1 METKKETLK
10 VTTKETK
17 KEITKEIKKEIKKE
31 NKKKTMK
38 ETRKITVKRTV
49 KETQKGIT
57 KETVNKTVNETVKES
72 KQDLG
77 VDALRAEFQ
86 AKYDQHNLLGAGGC
100 GSVFA
105 GYRRAD
111 ALPVAIKYIPKDL
124 VLCKHVDKNGRQLS
138 VEVAIMLKLEGTPA
152 PVSLLDWY
160 DLNQELIL
168 VMERPVPAIDLSDY
182 IEVNG
187 GSLSE
192 EKAKIILKQL
202 VDAAKDLEERHI
214 FHRDIKVENILIET
228 GSDIPRVRLID
239 FGLGCFVKKGSR
251 YRVFYGTTDHV
262 PPEWNSHYTYR
273 AGTSTVWQMGV
284 VLFDSLHGVV
294 FETTKF
300 LTKKLKIKDKL
311 SKDCQDFLKSCLTKA
326 PKQRPT
332 LDQLRL
338 HPWLN

>member
-1 METKKETLK
+1 LIQLK
-10 VTTKETK
+10 LNSLLYWLLNNICVF
-17 KEITKEIKKEIKKE
+17 
-31 NKKKTMK
+31 
-38 ETRKITVKRTV
+38 VF
-49 KETQKGIT
+49 
-57 KETVNKTVNETVKES
+57 
-72 KQDLG
+72 
-77 VDALRAEFQ
+77 VDEFQ
-86 AKYDQHNLLGAGGC
+86 AKYQQQDLLGAGGC

-111 ALPVAIKYIPKDL
+111 QLPVAIKYIPKDM
-124 VLCKHVDKNGRQLS
+124 DKNGKQLS
-138 VEVAIMLKLEGTPA
+138 VEVAIMMKLEGTSA

-160 DLNQELIL
+160 DLDLELVL

-192 EKAKIILKQL
+192 EKAKVSSKKQALK
-202 VDAAKDLEERHI
+202 ERHV

-228 GSDIPRVRLID
+228 GSDVPRVRLID
-239 FGLGCFVKKGSR
+239 FGLGCFVKKGSL

-262 PPEWNSHYTYR
+262 PPEWKSHYTYR

-284 VLFDSLHGVV
+284 VLFDSLHGVA

-300 LTKKLKIKDKL
+300 LRKKLRIKNEL
-311 SKDCQDFLKSCLTKA
+311 SKGKRNMLICTLISRHKSVD
-326 PKQRPT
+326 RPT